1 MNSLHI
7 NDWFTILSGGFFS
20 LLAAWWSF
28 KLGRKAQPVV
38 PLIKDDTATAD
49 LVKLVREMN
58 EENHRLQQEI
68 ISLNR
73 DAHLLDGSLT
83 SMTTEHKR
91 LMGVIDDLQE
101 NVRIE

>member
-7 NDWFTILSGGFFS
+7 NDWFTVIGGALGS
-20 LLAAWWSF
+20 LLASYWAF
-28 KLGRKAQPVV
+28 KLGRKPQPVA
-38 PLIKDDTATAD
+38 PLMKDDTATAD

-68 ISLNR
+68 IGLNR

-91 LMGVIDDLQE
+91 LMSVIDDLQE

>member
-7 NDWFTILSGGFFS
+7 NDWFTVLGGAFGS
-20 LLAAWWSF
+20 LLAAWWAF
-28 KLGRKAQPVV
+28 KLGRKPQPVA
-38 PLIKDDTATAD
+38 PLMENNTVTAD

-68 ISLNR
+68 IGLNR